1 MEFEDE
7 EVLGYGNGISVLN
20 DKIKSEADL
29 IFINNSLIK
38 SGVVNPLIINF
49 QLLESYNK
57 EEREAKDEVVKK
69 DTGN

>member
-1 MEFEDE
+1 MEFENE

-38 SGVVNPLIINF
+38 SGVVNPLITNF
-49 QLLESYNK
+49 QLLDSYNK
-57 EEREAKDEVVKK
+57 EERED
-69 DTGN
+69 N